1 MSRTIYQEPLVS
13 RYTSQAMQEL
23 FSEQTK
29 FTTWR
34 KCWVAL
40 AEAQRELG
48 LTDIITEEMIVE
60 LRNNVN
66 NIDYQIAA
74 DKESQIRHDV
84 MAHIYEYGLKC
95 PEAAGIIHLGATSQ
109 FVVCNTD
116 LIIQRKA
123 FSLIRQSILQVIK
136 NLSSFCALYRG
147 LPTLGF
153 THYNPHNQPQSAKET
168 PFIFKT

>member
-23 FSEQTK
+23 FSEERK

-40 AEAQRELG
+40 AEAQYELG
-48 LTDIITEEMIVE
+48 LTDIVSKEMLIE

-66 NIDYQIAA
+66 NIDYQVAA
-74 DKESQIRHDV
+74 EKESQIRHDV
-84 MAHIYEYGLKC
+84 MAHVYEYGLKC
-95 PEAAGIIHLGATSQ
+95 PKAAGIIHLGATSQ

-116 LIIQRKA
+116 LMIQRKA
-123 FSLIRQSILQVIK
+123 FSLVRQAILQVIE
-136 NLSSFCALYRG
+136 NLSNFCALY
-147 LPTLGF
+147 
-153 THYNPHNQPQSAKET
+153 
-168 PFIFKT
+168 